1 MAGKK
6 RVKRVKQRKKFK
18 DTGFATLMKEVGTA
32 LKKTNGEDVAF
43 ASEYQ
48 GKEIKVKAKRIK
60 SHSKKKGSALP
71 LLAVGLAV
79 LLFIKN

>member
-1 MAGKK
+1 MAKQK

-32 LKKTNGEDVAF
+32 FKKTSGDDVAF

-48 GKEIKVKAKRIK
+48 GKEIKVRAKRIK
-60 SHSKKKGSALP
+60 SPGSKKSNVLP
-71 LLAVGLAV
+71 LIGLGVAA
-79 LLFIKN
+79 LILFKQ

>member
-1 MAGKK
+1 MARQK
-6 RVKRVKQRKKFK
+6 RVKRTKQRKKFK

-32 LKKTNGEDVAF
+32 FKKTGGEDVAF

-60 SHSKKKGSALP
+60 SPGQKKSNFLP
-71 LLAVGLAV
+71 LLGVGLAA
-79 LLFIKN
+79 LLFIKS

>member
-1 MAGKK
+1 MARQKK
-6 RVKRVKQRKKFK
+6 VRRVKQRKKFK

-32 LKKTNGEDVAF
+32 FKKTGGEDVAF

-60 SHSKKKGSALP
+60 SPRQKKSNFLP
-71 LLAVGLAV
+71 LIGVGLAV
-79 LLFIKN
+79 LLSIKN

>member
-1 MAGKK
+1 MAKQK

-32 LKKTNGEDVAF
+32 FKKTGGEDVAF

-48 GKEIKVKAKRIK
+48 GKEIKVKAKRVK
-60 SHSKKKGSALP
+60 SSGQKKSNLLP
-71 LLAVGLAV
+71 LFGIGIAAV
-79 LLFIKN
+79 LLLKN